1 MARRTK
7 EEAKKTRDRIL
18 ANALTLFAKKGYEHT
33 TFTDIAERMKMTK
46 GAVYWHFDSKQTL
59 LMALIEEMLGTFRRM
74 ITDLLPSGE
83 TSFGGLSFPEVADM
97 MVRHAVKT
105 VGDKKLSAFFLLVH
119 EQIRWSSNSMAQVR
133 EDLLKNRHFGPWE
146 AFRVA
151 IDNDIRMGKARRD
164 VDALQV
170 ASCCMALWNGLVHSR
185 IAGFMQCDLEDT
197 LKNAYSSIWKSLLMS
212 GV

>member
-46 GAVYWHFDSKQTL
+46 GAVYWHFESKTAL
-59 LMALIEEMLGTFRRM
+59 LMALIDDMLGTFRRM
-74 ITDLLPSGE
+74 ITELLPPGE
-83 TSFGGLSFPEVADM
+83 DSFKGLSFPVVADM
-97 MVRHAVKT
+97 MVRHAVQT
-105 VGDKKLSAFFLLVH
+105 VDDKKLSAFFLLVH

-133 EDLLKNRHFGPWE
+133 EDLLKNSHFGPWE

-151 IDNDIRMGKARRD
+151 VENDIRSGRARSD
-164 VDALQV
+164 TDPIQI
-170 ASCCMALWNGLVHSR
+170 ASSGMALWNGLVRSR
-185 IAGFMQCDLEDT
+185 ISGFLQCNLEDA
-197 LKNAYSSIWKSLLMS
+197 LRNAYRSVWNGMKKD
-212 GV
+212 V

>member
-46 GAVYWHFDSKQTL
+46 GAVYWHFESKTAL
-59 LMALIEEMLGTFRRM
+59 LMALIDDMLGTFRRM
-74 ITDLLPSGE
+74 ITELLPPGE
-83 TSFGGLSFPEVADM
+83 DSFKGLSFPVVADM
-97 MVRHAVKT
+97 MVRHAVQT
-105 VGDKKLSAFFLLVH
+105 VDDKKLSAFFLLVH

-133 EDLLKNRHFGPWE
+133 EDLLKNSHFGPWE

-151 IDNDIRMGKARRD
+151 VENDVRSGRARSD
-164 VDALQV
+164 TDPIQI
-170 ASCCMALWNGLVHSR
+170 ASSGMALWNGLVRSR
-185 IAGFMQCDLEDT
+185 ISGFLQCNLEDA
-197 LKNAYSSIWKSLLMS
+197 LRNAYRSVWNGMKK